1 MTANKN
7 INVEVFRFDPSQD
20 SEPSFQSYLVPFQE
34 GMSAMDTLDYIY
46 QNLDSTLAYYDHA
59 GCALGICGRC
69 TARINGNPGLL
80 CQTPVTGDLKLEP
93 LSQAKVL
100 KDLVCVKPKKEAQA
114 ADKNEM
120 ELEKEPDINDVPIIV
135 RREIEAL
142 IAAPLIKAYMDEFG
156 QEKAL
161 AVARKVIAELAM
173 DSGKLLAAFAGGNT
187 MEHLNRAL
195 PLFSQGGALEIEV
208 VETGQTEAKVNITR
222 CRYAEMYREYG
233 LEDMGFLLSCG
244 RDFDLIEGFNSQI
257 KLKRTQTIMQGADYC
272 DFCFVNEG

>member
-1 MTANKN
+1 MTANGN

-20 SEPSFQSYLVPFQE
+20 REPCFQAYEVPLEE
-34 GMSAMDTLDYIY
+34 GMSAMDALDYIY

-69 TARINGNPGLL
+69 TARINGKPGLL
-80 CQTPVTGDLKLEP
+80 CQTPINGDIKIEP

-100 KDLVCVKPKKEAQA
+100 KDLVCVKPRGEAQA
-114 ADKNEM
+114 AEDDAEM
-120 ELEKEPDINDVPIIV
+120 AKEPDINDVPIIV

-142 IAAPLIKAYMDEFG
+142 IAGPLIKAYIEELG
-156 QEKAL
+156 REKAL
-161 AVARKVIAELAM
+161 AVARKVVAGLAM

-187 MEHLNRAL
+187 MEHLSRAL
-195 PLFSQGGALEIEV
+195 PLFSQGGALDIEV
-208 VETGQTEAKVNITR
+208 VETGTTQARVNITR

-244 RDFDLIEGFNSQI
+244 RDFDLIEGFSPKI
-257 KLKRTQTIMQGADYC
+257 KLHRTQTIMQGADHC
-272 DFCFVNEG
+272 DFCFVSED